1 MIKIFIG
8 PKQKTIENNTYFD
21 KSITLVGNNVDNNV
35 ALSKKLPFDY
45 WNPDNNNKEIEFY
58 NKELLKIKGRAQVM
72 AHNPKVFSKCNFPE
86 NIKMICKND
95 ENLLEI
101 LDDKIRTR
109 EMLKSVVPML
119 GYQNI
124 TGKVLKNMN
133 FDDLDKPLVIQLPY
147 GSGGS
152 KTYLYNKL
160 TKKQIKPLILEEEIY
175 SVSEYQ
181 EDNIPYNIHCIIGEN
196 QIELLSPSEQDLE
209 ITDKIEYIG
218 SFFVIT
224 LPNKVKEKMIKYS
237 MQTCEKLQ
245 QLGYRGVLGIDW
257 IFANDELYF
266 IEINPRFQGSTRQ
279 VDLLLKK
286 SNLPSIFEL
295 NYMAFYEKNLP
306 STKKMLFSLY
316 EN

>member
-1 MIKIFIG
+1 M
-8 PKQKTIENNTYFD
+8 
-21 KSITLVGNNVDNNV
+21 
-35 ALSKKLPFDY
+35 KL
-45 WNPDNNNKEIEFY
+45 
-58 NKELLKIKGRAQVM
+58 KELLKIKGRAQVM
-72 AHNPKVFSKCNFPE
+72 AHNPKVFSKCNLPE
-86 NIKMICKND
+86 NIKMMCKND
-95 ENLLEI
+95 DYLLEI

-109 EMLKSVVPML
+109 EMLKSVIPML

-133 FDDLDKPLVIQLPY
+133 FDDLDKSLVIQLSY

-237 MQTCEKLQ
+237 MQICEKLQ

-286 SNLPSIFEL
+286 SSLPSIFEL